1 MRRPL
6 IHPHTI
12 PGRRASERAR
22 GYWGRRWRIMGCSG
36 PLPCVMTERED
47 DFDERPPSKSS
58 RKRAALA
65 LQKLGDQLVRM
76 RPDEVA
82 QLPLDESL
90 RDAIDEARRLTR
102 HGAMARQSQY
112 IGKLM
117 READVDA
124 IEAALA
130 TQSEA
135 QNTRAR
141 LKK

>member
-1 MRRPL
+1 
-6 IHPHTI
+6 
-12 PGRRASERAR
+12 
-22 GYWGRRWRIMGCSG
+22 
-36 PLPCVMTERED
+36 MTEWED
-47 DFDERPPSKSS
+47 EFAERPPSKSS

-82 QLPLDESL
+82 ALPLTESL

-102 HGAMARQSQY
+102 HGALARQSQY

-117 READVDA
+117 RDADVDA

-130 TQSEA
+130 AQSDA